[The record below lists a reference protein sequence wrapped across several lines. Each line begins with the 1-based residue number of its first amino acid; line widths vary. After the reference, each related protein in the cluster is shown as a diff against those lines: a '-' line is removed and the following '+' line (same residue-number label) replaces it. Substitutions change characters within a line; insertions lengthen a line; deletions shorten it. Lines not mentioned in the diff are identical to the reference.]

1 MKSNYILISKSIF
14 FPSSGILAIGDLH
27 LGYEQMLK
35 QQGIQFPFNQLEQT
49 KKELKEIIEKIGKKK
64 IKKIILL
71 GDIKHYFSFD
81 KREFFEIINFFNFL
95 EKFVKKENIILI
107 RGNHDK
113 IEIKN
118 YKYQNYY
125 IEKDLCFTHGN
136 FLFPEI
142 LNKKIKTIV
151 MGHVHPA
158 VYLKDKSN
166 VKREK
171 FKAFLIGKW
180 KNKTVIVV
188 PSFFPMVEGTD
199 IDEEYYREKGWSIV
213 GKDVLKKFKTYL
225 IDEKTGKVYD
235 FGKLNKIR

>member
-1 MKSNYILISKSIF
+1 MKQKFLLISKCVF
-14 FPSSGILAIGDLH
+14 FPKEEILAVGDLH
-27 LGYEQMLK
+27 LGYENMLK

-49 KKELKEIIEKIGKKK
+49 KKEIEEIIKKIGKNKVKK
-64 IKKIILL
+64 IVLL

-81 KREFFEIINFFNFL
+81 KGEFFEVRDFLNFL
-95 EKFVKKENIILI
+95 EKFVKRKDIILI
-107 RGNHDK
+107 KGNHDK
-113 IEIKN
+113 VEDKR
-118 YKYQNYY
+118 YKYQNFYVENE
-125 IEKDLCFTHGN
+125 ICFTHGN

-142 LNKKIKTIV
+142 LDKKIKIIV

-171 FKAFLIGKW
+171 FKAFLTGKW

-188 PSFFPMVEGTD
+188 PSFFPIVEGTD
-199 IDEEYYREKGWSIV
+199 LDEEYFREKGWSIV
-213 GKDVLKKFKTYL
+213 GKNVLKKFKTYL

-235 FGKLNKIR
+235 FGEMKR